1 MTCKVSNDMV
11 TILDQQ
17 DKIRKIDKSD
27 MLRDLAKT
35 ADYCR
40 DAIKRTKPII
50 VPENVN
56 PKNILVVG
64 MGGSAIGGELLQ
76 GWLRD
81 ELSIP
86 IKVCRDYTLPAYIN
100 KDTLVFVNSY
110 SGNTEETLTAFLT
123 AIKRKCTVLAITSG
137 GQLEAFCKKL
147 QVPHVVVP
155 SGLQPR
161 VAIPYMFFPLP
172 SLIFAGIIPV
182 FVVITIYGLLYA
194 VFRFS
199 RNTFYLL
206 TLSTIFG
213 SFAFFGIP
221 FITFA
226 FPSEQTERLATLA
239 ASTIGIVAIAVSIT
253 ILELYRLGESSKI
266 EGLKQ
271 VATRLARN
279 PLIVSIGAGIL
290 ISVIGVEIPSP
301 VSTFLHMTG
310 GTTSAVA
317 VFMLGAFLYGKRYV
331 NLTVAFSL
339 SLLRIA
345 FLPAVALATLMLFK
359 LPTIDQ
365 SVLVLMNTISVAF
378 SLSVLSERYD
388 FYKETIASL
397 TLISS
402 LGVISLTEHMAGNP
416 RNLVFLFFR
425 KIVVFSNEVLLDYKY
440 EQLQLIVVYCRCLLG
455 KIR

>member
-1 MTCKVSNDMV
+1 
-11 TILDQQ
+11 
-17 DKIRKIDKSD
+17 
-27 MLRDLAKT
+27 MLSAYVYYFALPALFLIDLAET
-35 ADYCR
+35 R
-40 DAIKRTKPII
+40 
-50 VPENVN
+50 
-56 PKNILVVG
+56 
-64 MGGSAIGGELLQ
+64 
-76 GWLRD
+76 
-81 ELSIP
+81 
-86 IKVCRDYTLPAYIN
+86 
-100 KDTLVFVNSY
+100 FVA
-110 SGNTEETLTAFLT
+110 ETLNF
-123 AIKRKCTVLAITSG
+123 
-137 GQLEAFCKKL
+137 
-147 QVPHVVVP
+147 
-155 SGLQPR
+155 
-161 VAIPYMFFPLP
+161 
-172 SLIFAGIIPV
+172 IFAGIIPV

-253 ILELYRLGESSKI
+253 ILELYKLGESSKI

-290 ISVIGVEIPSP
+290 ISIIEVEIPSQ

-331 NLTVAFSL
+331 NLTVAFGL

-345 FLPAVALATLMLFK
+345 FLPAVALLRDK
-359 LPTIDQ
+359 LP
-365 SVLVLMNTISVAF
+365 
-378 SLSVLSERYD
+378 
-388 FYKETIASL
+388 
-397 TLISS
+397 
-402 LGVISLTEHMAGNP
+402 
-416 RNLVFLFFR
+416 
-425 KIVVFSNEVLLDYKY
+425 LD
-440 EQLQLIVVYCRCLLG
+440 
-455 KIR
+455 